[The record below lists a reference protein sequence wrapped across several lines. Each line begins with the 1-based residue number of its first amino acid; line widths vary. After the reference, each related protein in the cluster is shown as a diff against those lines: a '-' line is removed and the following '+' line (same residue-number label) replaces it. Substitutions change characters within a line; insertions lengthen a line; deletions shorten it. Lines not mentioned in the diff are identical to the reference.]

1 MKYAGSANYNLQ
13 GSVLVIETGIKPK
26 GAVKR
31 IMVSDLHY
39 HHRDSKGSLIKIEIF
54 GLQRVA
60 RMEKSVSFGE
70 WAEIKEEKAESDR
83 AEEKAKEQNK
93 KEEKKSD
100 EKSKSAKTSKK

>member
-13 GSVLVIETGIKPK
+13 GSVLIIETGVKPK

-54 GLQRVA
+54 GLQKIA
-60 RMEKSVSFGE
+60 RLEKSATFGE
-70 WAEIKEEKAESDR
+70 WGEVKEEKAEP
-83 AEEKAKEQNK
+83 K
-93 KEEKKSD
+93 KQEKKS
-100 EKSKSAKTSKK
+100 KK

>member
-13 GSVLVIETGIKPK
+13 GSVLIIETGIKPK

-54 GLQRVA
+54 GLQKIA
-60 RMEKSVSFGE
+60 RLEKSATFGE
-70 WAEIKEEKAESDR
+70 WGEVKEEKAEP
-83 AEEKAKEQNK
+83 K
-93 KEEKKSD
+93 KQEKKS
-100 EKSKSAKTSKK
+100 KK

>member
-70 WAEIKEEKAESDR
+70 WAEIKEEKAEPKKEAKSD
-83 AEEKAKEQNK
+83 KNPKNK
-93 KEEKKSD
+93 K
-100 EKSKSAKTSKK
+100 

>member
-13 GSVLVIETGIKPK
+13 GSVLIIETGIKPK

-54 GLQRVA
+54 GLQKVA
-60 RMEKSVSFGE
+60 RVEKSVSFGE
-70 WAEIKEEKAESDR
+70 WGEVKEEKAEP
-83 AEEKAKEQNK
+83 K
-93 KEEKKSD
+93 KQEKKS
-100 EKSKSAKTSKK
+100 KK

>member
-13 GSVLVIETGIKPK
+13 GSVLIIETGIKPK

-54 GLQRVA
+54 GLQKVA
-60 RMEKSVSFGE
+60 RVEKSVSFGE
-70 WAEIKEEKAESDR
+70 WGEVKEENGNMG
-83 AEEKAKEQNK
+83 AKPSKQ
-93 KEEKKSD
+93 EKKS
-100 EKSKSAKTSKK
+100 KK